1 MSKQEQILII
11 EPQNELKFIGPFSSP
26 VTSFMK
32 LTNPSDSRVC
42 FKIKTT
48 APKKYCVRPNSGIL
62 DPKMTVEIAVCLQP
76 FEYDPS
82 EKNKHK
88 FMVQTMFAPDGD
100 INMDSMWKDVNP
112 ERFMDSKLKCVF
124 EVPPPPESNQD
135 LTSNSSDDKP
145 KRTGST
151 SREMLFTGQN
161 PVGYHGELVKAATE
175 VRFLREEESSLR
187 QENIQLKEEI
197 LRLRRVAGNTSSS
210 GTSVPVASVTTVAAS
225 PATIP
230 MFYLIIALGA
240 VFFGIIIGKFI
251 L

>member
-11 EPQNELKFIGPFSSP
+11 EPQNELKFVGPFCSP

-32 LTNPSDSRVC
+32 LINPSDQRVC

-62 DPKMTVEIAVCLQP
+62 DPKSSVDIAVCLQP
-76 FEYDPS
+76 FEYDPN

-100 INMDSMWKDVNP
+100 INMDSLWKDAKP
-112 ERFMDSKLKCVF
+112 EKFMDSKLKCVF
-124 EVPPPPESNQD
+124 ELPPPPENNQD
-135 LTSNSSDDKP
+135 PNCSVNEEKP
-145 KRTGST
+145 KRTGSAF
-151 SREMLFTGQN
+151 REILFAGQN
-161 PVGYHGELVKAATE
+161 TSAYQGELAKAATE

-197 LRLRRVAGNTSSS
+197 LRLRRSAASS
-210 GTSVPVASVTTVAAS
+210 GTSAPAPLVNTAAPS
-225 PATIP
+225 TGTIP
-230 MFYLIIALGA
+230 MYYLIIALGA
-240 VFFGIIIGKFI
+240 VFFGVIVGKFI